1 MDAIIMGALAL
12 ATGTAV
18 VLEIIKRV
26 FEVNTKYFPLIAVV
40 AGIVTALVTYF
51 VPEIKMDLSIPA
63 LIIAG
68 AISGASASGM
78 YDLVAKNPKKTNN
91 PKL

>member
-78 YDLVAKNPKKTNN
+78 YDLVAKNPRKTDNS
-91 PKL
+91 KL

>member
-12 ATGTAV
+12 ATGTAII
-18 VLEIIKRV
+18 LEIIKKV

-78 YDLVAKNPKKTNN
+78 YDLVAKNPRKTDN

>member
-78 YDLVAKNPKKTNN
+78 YDLVAKNPKKTDN

>member
-12 ATGTAV
+12 ATGTAL
-18 VLEIIKRV
+18 VLEIIKKV
-26 FEVNTKYFPLIAVV
+26 FEVNTKYFPLISVITGIVV
-40 AGIVTALVTYF
+40 AIATYF
-51 VPEIKMDLSIPA
+51 VPEIRMELSIPA
-63 LIIAG
+63 LIVAG

-78 YDLVAKNPKKTNN
+78 YDLVAKNPKNTDN

>member
-78 YDLVAKNPKKTNN
+78 YDLVAKNPRKTDN

>member
-12 ATGTAV
+12 ATGTAI
-18 VLEIIKRV
+18 VLEIIKKV

-40 AGIVTALVTYF
+40 AGIVIALVTYF

-78 YDLVAKNPKKTNN
+78 YDLVAKNPKKTDN